1 MTSDGPPADSTDEPL
16 TAVVARALRQEILD
30 GAMPPGSRI
39 TQDAI
44 AARYGTSRSP
54 VREALRELAA
64 EGLVTIV
71 PDVGARVAP
80 LDGDELVEAYLMR
93 EALEPIAVARSAANA
108 TPEHLAQM
116 RAALERSEISAAQGD
131 MEAYLEADREFHHM
145 TFQLND
151 MPRLMR
157 AIEGLWNT
165 IDRHRAIT
173 SLVAARQD
181 VGGIEHRLLLDAFER
196 HASEDAAQLQQM
208 HVRRSRV
215 FLSDPANAATIGNEG
230 ADVVNEQRRDE
241 P

>member
-1 MTSDGPPADSTDEPL
+1 
-16 TAVVARALRQEILD
+16 
-30 GAMPPGSRI
+30 MPPGSRI

-181 VGGIEHRLLLDAFER
+181 VGGIEHRRRIAQQFARPFDRDRLQERLRRQPRPPLEDVLEVRGGEAEVLGDRFDRRLLA
-196 HASEDAAQLQQM
+196 
-208 HVRRSRV
+208 V
-215 FLSDPANAATIGNEG
+215 TG
-230 ADVVNEQRRDE
+230 RDE
-241 P
+241 LDRALDGQVIRAGGRGGGNIEHGRSP